1 MISLKQLRIKSPN
14 FVFQVQV
21 LGTSSAIPT
30 HARKLSAQV
39 VTINDRHHLVDCGE
53 GTQMQLL
60 KYKIKLSRLDC
71 IFITHLHGD
80 HVLGL
85 PGLLTSLALYERNF
99 PLRLYAP
106 MGLLEMLEVVFKQT
120 HSHIGYELEFVP
132 LEEFEPGEV
141 IYQKDAYQV
150 ELLPLEH
157 RVYCRGYLFQEIN
170 KKPKF
175 DFYKAKA
182 LNIPNVYFSLLK
194 QGNQVQLED
203 GRTIFPEDVLTAPDE
218 ALSYAYCSDTCYH
231 EPLIEYV
238 KGTKLLYHE
247 ATFLENLKKRAQM
260 TYHSTAQEAATIA
273 KKAAVHHL
281 LLGHYSARYKDLSP
295 LLDEAQAVFPNTHLA
310 MDGHIYNLKEYV

>member
-1 MISLKQLRIKSPN
+1 M
-14 FVFQVQV
+14 FQVQV

-30 HARKLSAQV
+30 HARRLSAHV

-60 KYKIKLSRLDC
+60 KYKIKLSRLDA

-106 MGLLEMLEVVFKQT
+106 AGLLEMLEVVFRQT
-120 HSHIGYELEFVP
+120 HSHLGYELEFVP
-132 LEEFEPGEV
+132 LEEFDPGDV

-157 RVYCRGYLFQEIN
+157 RVYCRGYLFKEVN
-170 KKPKF
+170 KTPKF

-182 LNIPNVYFSLLK
+182 LEIPNIYFSLLK
-194 QGNQVQLED
+194 QGNTVRLED
-203 GRTIFPEDVLTAPDE
+203 GRLIDPKDVLAPADE

-231 EPLIEYV
+231 EPLIDYI
-238 KGTKLLYHE
+238 KGTSLLYHE
-247 ATFLENLKKRAQM
+247 ATFLQKLRQRARL
-260 TYHSTAQEAATIA
+260 TYHSTALEAATIA
-273 KKAAVHHL
+273 QKAEVNHL
-281 LLGHYSARYKDLSP
+281 LLGHYSARYRDLTP
-295 LLDEAQAVFPNTHLA
+295 LLEEAQTVFHNTHLA
-310 MDGHIYNLKEYV
+310 QDGQVYKVKEYV

>member
-1 MISLKQLRIKSPN
+1 M
-14 FVFQVQV
+14 FQVQV

-30 HARKLSAQV
+30 HARNLSAHV

-60 KYKIKLSRLDC
+60 KYKVKLSRLDA

-85 PGLLTSLALYERNF
+85 PGLLTSLSLYERNF

-106 MGLLEMLEVVFKQT
+106 AGLLEMLEVVFGQT
-120 HSHIGYELEFVP
+120 HSHLGYELEFVP
-132 LEEFEPGEV
+132 LEEFDLGDV

-150 ELLPLEH
+150 ELLPLDH

-182 LNIPNVYFSLLK
+182 LEIPNIYFSLLK
-194 QGNQVQLED
+194 QGNAVRLED
-203 GRTIFPEDVLTAPDE
+203 GRLVHPEDVLAPADE

-231 EPLIEYV
+231 EPLVDYIQ
-238 KGTKLLYHE
+238 GIKLLYHE
-247 ATFLENLKKRAQM
+247 ATFLQKLRQRAQL
-260 TYHSTAQEAATIA
+260 TYHSTALEAATIA
-273 KKAAVHHL
+273 QKADVSQL
-281 LLGHYSARYKDLSP
+281 LLGHYSARYRDLTP
-295 LLDEAQAVFPNTHLA
+295 LLEEAQTIFHNTLLA
-310 MDGHIYNLKEYV
+310 QDGQVYKVKEYV